1 MESCIDHATGRAI
14 EGPPIDESGEGEG
27 AWTGDNGEGRE
38 RPSPV

>member
-27 AWTGDNGEGRE
+27 AQMGEIMEGKE
-38 RPSPV
+38 HLSPI